1 MRHTKHLKNI
11 ERHCRQFGWSVS
23 CPMLSL
29 SHISPTCLTF
39 SLPLF
44 SLMSCCPSPILYG
57 NYKIFIVCVCFVRG
71 KSWGSQA
78 RVLCNVSHTHTHTH
92 EILHTNTRIRYHC
105 ACVCTC
111 RNLSAWKT
119 TNEKSNFLSFLRCCS
134 SRCCLRAIIARD
146 DRNKRKL
153 KFSCPAQ
160 YTPNPPYPFFLLVS
174 ASPQPFSCC
183 PLCCAVPRR
192 VRFNFVAVSPCRIF
206 WLGLYVPPSAL
217 PCPLLLCGFFP
228 LCSASLLRLTF
239 CAVCALLSTFCH
251 FICSVKYFG
260 PLPNVFPLLLLPSS
274 SVLFLFC
281 LLSCVVADAFATFAF
296 AIRICRCSWGQ
307 LVIKR
312 ENISLIIVG
321 QLLECAPKAKET
333 KRGTKQPKK
342 TVKVAQRDSPANGD
356 TFILLFSLLL
366 LLFFSSSAFE
376 HRCFSFWR
384 SSCLLFLLQLLPLC
398 QISLAVCRN

>member
-1 MRHTKHLKNI
+1 M
-11 ERHCRQFGWSVS
+11 
-23 CPMLSL
+23 
-29 SHISPTCLTF
+29 
-39 SLPLF
+39 
-44 SLMSCCPSPILYG
+44 
-57 NYKIFIVCVCFVRG
+57 
-71 KSWGSQA
+71 
-78 RVLCNVSHTHTHTH
+78 
-92 EILHTNTRIRYHC
+92 
-105 ACVCTC
+105 CTC

-119 TNEKSNFLSFLRCCS
+119 TNEKSNFLSLLRCCS

-160 YTPNPPYPFFLLVS
+160 YTPPNPLYPSFLLVS
-174 ASPQPFSCC
+174 AFPQPFSCF

-206 WLGLYVPPSAL
+206 WLGLYGP
-217 PCPLLLCGFFP
+217 PLLSPAPCCSVVSSP
-228 LCSASLLRLTF
+228 CSASLLWLTF

-260 PLPNVFPLLLLPSS
+260 PLPNVFPLLLLPSP
-274 SVLFLFC
+274 SVLFLYCC

-366 LLFFSSSAFE
+366 FLLLFSSSAFE

-384 SSCLLFLLQLLPLC
+384 SSFRLLVCCFCYSCCLFARFRLQFVEIKIFLPCSRTVPLR
-398 QISLAVCRN
+398 LH